1 MENPMRQ
8 LIVIDF
14 MTLDGVVQAPSYPD
28 EDTDGGFS
36 HGGWHAQFFDDSSM
50 QWTVNNITSAGSF
63 LFGRRT
69 YESFAAHWPNAS
81 EEEKALAEP
90 FNTRQKYVASST
102 LTEPLGWENST
113 LLRGDVIASV
123 AELKQ
128 SAGDP
133 LHVFGSTQLVRALL
147 ANNLV
152 DELRLM
158 IDPILLGGGKR
169 IFRDD
174 DALTSLTLV
183 DSRPTTTG
191 ALPATYRT
199 ANGSP

>member
-1 MENPMRQ
+1 MRK
-8 LIVIDF
+8 LIVIDW

-36 HGGWHAQFFDDSSM
+36 QGGWHAQFFDDISM
-50 QWTVNNITSAGSF
+50 QWTMNNITSAGSF

-81 EEEKALAEP
+81 EEEQSLAEP
-90 FNTRQKYVASST
+90 FNTRQKYVASTT
-102 LTEPLGWENST
+102 LTEPLGWQNSA

-123 AELKQ
+123 SELKQ
-128 SAGDP
+128 SAGDS

-174 DALTSLTLV
+174 DALTPLSLI
-183 DSRPTTTG
+183 DSQPTTTG
-191 ALPATYRT
+191 AILATYRT
-199 ANGSP
+199 AKTSP

>member
-1 MENPMRQ
+1 MRQ

-36 HGGWHAQFFDDSSM
+36 HGGWHAQFFDDSAM

-113 LLRGDVIASV
+113 LLRRDVIASV

-169 IFRDD
+169 IFPEDGR
-174 DALTSLTLV
+174 ARPLQLV
-183 DSRPTTTG
+183 KCVTAGTG
-191 ALPATYRT
+191 VQICTYHPA
-199 ANGSP
+199 S